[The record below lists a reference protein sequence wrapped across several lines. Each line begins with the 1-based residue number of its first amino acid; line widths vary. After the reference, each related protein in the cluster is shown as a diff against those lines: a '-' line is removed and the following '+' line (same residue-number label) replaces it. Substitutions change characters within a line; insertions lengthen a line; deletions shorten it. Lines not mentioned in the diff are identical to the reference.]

1 MARKIQIKR
10 GNKAQLPTLSQGELA
25 LCLDEQSLYAG
36 GSSGNIP
43 IGGKAITPA
52 LIGAATTAQVN
63 SAASAAAAA
72 QTTAN
77 AAVKKSGD
85 FMTGSLHAVAFGTD
99 GAEAYAGLSV
109 DNTHKGARIMSSD
122 NTAQGCA
129 LIVSTS
135 KGLLFIDPN
144 SNVHPVYHAGNP
156 PDIAVH
162 EGDTF
167 GTLVAE
173 GYDAPS
179 GGIAYRVRLFAI
191 DDYARGCALILY
203 PGKGVYVTDGNGN
216 EYEIIHA
223 GNISKYTG

>member
-85 FMTGSLHAVAFGTD
+85 FMTGSLHAVAFGID

-135 KGLLFIDPN
+135 KGLMFETPDGKAN
-144 SNVHPVYHAGNP
+144 KVYHEGNKP
-156 PDIAVH
+156 EISVQD
-162 EGDTF
+162 GDVY
-167 GTLVAE
+167 GMLVAE
-173 GYDAPS
+173 GYDAPT
-179 GGIAYRVRLFAI
+179 GGIAYRVRLFMN
-191 DDYARGCALILY
+191 DDYLRGCGIILY
-203 PGKGVYVTDGNGN
+203 PSRGVYIMDSNGN
-216 EYEIIHA
+216 EHEVIHS
-223 GNISKYTG
+223 GNISRYIG